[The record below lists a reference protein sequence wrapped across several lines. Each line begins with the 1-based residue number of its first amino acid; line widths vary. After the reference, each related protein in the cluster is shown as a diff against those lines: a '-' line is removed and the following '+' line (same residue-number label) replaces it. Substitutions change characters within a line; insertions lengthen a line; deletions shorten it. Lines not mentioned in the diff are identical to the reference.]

1 MTQLCM
7 YDPNGKLIMFAAS
20 TTFLCFTLSAN
31 YALLLFSGAPYEKVI
46 ALDFEAR
53 KSSLWFECT
62 ADNFVDFNAFG
73 LIDFIGVAIAGVGA
87 IISFGEFIVT
97 L

>member
-1 MTQLCM
+1 M

-31 YALLLFSGAPYEKVI
+31 YALLLFSGAPYLKVPE
-46 ALDFEAR
+46 LDFYAR
-53 KSSLWFECT
+53 KSSLWFQCT
-62 ADNFVDFNAFG
+62 ANNFVDFNAFG
-73 LIDFIGVAIAGVGA
+73 LIDFLGVALAGA
-87 IISFGEFIVT
+87 AALLELLDFLVT